1 VQALLASWL
10 VAANAQNPTQLLE
23 VLTGPAAD
31 AEHLGWTIRATLAE
45 LLPSG
50 PLAPARV
57 LDPFAG
63 SGTTLAVAKKLGR
76 NAIGIEQSSTYCQ
89 QILERLDAIL

>member
-1 VQALLASWL
+1 M
-10 VAANAQNPTQLLE
+10 
-23 VLTGPAAD
+23 PAAVD
-31 AEHLGWTIRATLAE
+31 HPAKYSKPVMAAIRATLAE